1 MLRIQVF
8 FDIAPKLRKVYAIF
22 VHMRIKVLFFF
33 ILAASVVFGQD
44 EISWSGGFDKKNNKA
59 YLTAELKKGW
69 HVYSMLVD
77 EMKGPVS
84 TKFELKKNRYVEI
97 LGEIQ
102 EPEPKVSFDENFGA
116 ELQYLEK
123 TVTFEQ
129 ELKIKKST
137 KLEYVVT
144 FMICNDVMCYPP
156 VDDVVLIPIKKN

>member
-8 FDIAPKLRKVYAIF
+8 FDIVPKLRKVYAIF

-44 EISWSGGFDKKNNKA
+44 EVSWSGGFDKKNNKA

-84 TKFELKKNRYVEI
+84 TKFELKKNRHVEI
-97 LGEIQ
+97 LSEIR
-102 EPEPKVSFDENFGA
+102 EPEPKVSYDENFAA
-116 ELQYLEK
+116 ELQYFEK
-123 TVTFEQ
+123 TVAFEQ
-129 ELKIKKST
+129 ELKIKQST
-137 KLEYVVT
+137 QLEYVVT

-156 VDDVVLIPIKKN
+156 VDEVVLIPIEKN